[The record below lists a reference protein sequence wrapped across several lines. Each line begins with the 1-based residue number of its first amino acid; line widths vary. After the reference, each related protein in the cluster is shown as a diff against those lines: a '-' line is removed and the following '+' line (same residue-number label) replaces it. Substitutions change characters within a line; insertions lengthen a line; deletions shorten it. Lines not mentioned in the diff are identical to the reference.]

1 MVTVPHNV
9 TFDASG
15 IGSARIGV
23 DTSTI
28 GFSTTHKFRTG
39 EKVVYKTFGKN
50 HLLDLIQMLRI
61 M

>member
-39 EKVVYKTFGKN
+39 EKVVYKTFGKK
-50 HLLDLIQMLRI
+50 ITCWT
-61 M
+61 